1 MTNVFG
7 FLEKERKNPP
17 YRDVKERV
25 KDYKEVTTRLEKDE
39 LKDQAE
45 RCMNC
50 GIPFCHSY
58 GCPISNLIP
67 EWNDAVYNDQWK
79 EAMER
84 LEITNNFPEFTGR
97 ICPAPCE
104 AACTLAINTSAVSI
118 RELELNIIE
127 DAFAKGLVVPHI
139 PEDLTGKHVAV
150 IGGGP
155 AGLAAAQQ
163 LRRSGHEVTV
173 FEKSTRVGGLLRFG
187 IPDFKLDKS
196 VIDRRLDILKAE
208 GITFETGVEIG
219 KDISVSYLRNKFD
232 AILVT
237 AGAGQPRNLP
247 VEGRELEGVYYAME
261 FLSQSNKFVSGENK
275 DLLIDAKGKNVLV
288 IGGGDTGSD
297 CVGTSVRQGAKNV
310 YQIEIMPKP
319 LEWTGDHNPEWP
331 EWPRI
336 LRTSSSHLEGCDRKW
351 NVATEKFSGKDG
363 KLAKAHLSNIEWKAS
378 ENGGRPEM
386 VKLDNYDLDVD
397 LVFLAMGFVHVEH
410 GSFTEQ
416 LISEGV
422 KLDERGNIAVDD
434 FKAADC
440 GIFAAGDAITGASL
454 VVRAINSGRMAAFE
468 VDRFLTEA

>member
-7 FLEKERKNPP
+7 FLDKERKNPP

-25 KDYKEVTTRLEKDE
+25 KDYKEVATRLNKEE

-58 GCPISNLIP
+58 GCPITNLIP
-67 EWNDAVYNDQWK
+67 EWNDAVYNGQWT
-79 EAMER
+79 EAFER

-104 AACTLAINTSAVSI
+104 TSCTLAINTDAVTI

-127 DAFAKGLVVPHI
+127 EAFAKGLVVPHI
-139 PEDLTGKHVAV
+139 PEVLTGKQVAV

-163 LRRSGHEVTV
+163 LRRCGHEVTV
-173 FEKSTRVGGLLRFG
+173 FEKSTKVGGLLRFG

-196 VIDRRLDILKAE
+196 VIDRRLNILEAE
-208 GITFETGVEIG
+208 GISFENGVEIG

-232 AILVT
+232 AIVVT

-247 VEGRELEGVYYAME
+247 VEGRDLEGAYYAME
-261 FLSQSNKFVSGENK
+261 FLTQSNKFVSGELDK
-275 DLLIDAKGKNVLV
+275 LKIDAKGKNVLV

-297 CVGTSVRQGAKNV
+297 CVGTSIRQGAKNV

-319 LEWTGDHNPEWP
+319 LDWKNANNPEWP
-331 EWPRI
+331 DWPRI

-351 NVATEKFSGKDG
+351 NVATDKFSGKDG
-363 KLAKAHLSNIEWKAS
+363 KLTTAHLTNIEWKTS
-378 ENGGRPEM
+378 DDGGRPEM

-397 LVFLAMGFVHVEH
+397 LVFLAMGFVHTEH
-410 GSFTEQ
+410 GTFTDQ
-416 LISEGV
+416 LCSEGV
-422 KLDERGNIAVDD
+422 KLDERGNISVNDFSATDD
-434 FKAADC
+434 
-440 GIFAAGDAITGASL
+440 GIFAAGDAISGASL
-454 VVRAINSGRMAAFE
+454 VVRAIGSGRQAAYE
-468 VDRFLTEA
+468 VDKYLTEK